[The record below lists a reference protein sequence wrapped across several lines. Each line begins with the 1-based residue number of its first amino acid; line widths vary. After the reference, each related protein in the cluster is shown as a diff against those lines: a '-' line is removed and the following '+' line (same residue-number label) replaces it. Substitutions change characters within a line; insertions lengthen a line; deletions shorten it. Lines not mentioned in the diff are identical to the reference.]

1 MKKMKNL
8 KAIVLMFALFVG
20 FNAMAGNEKATIK
33 TSTQCEMCKENLE
46 GSLSIME
53 GVLKV
58 MVKVESKELMV
69 KFDESVVSLEEIKK
83 QVTNTGYWAD
93 EMAPNKDA
101 YAALASCCKPKKS
114 CCSASKTSCSKD
126 AASKKGGVNTE
137 ENSTVK

>member
-1 MKKMKNL
+1 MNQN
-8 KAIVLMFALFVG
+8 IEILF
-20 FNAMAGNEKATIK
+20 
-33 TSTQCEMCKENLE
+33 TSTHWLTGECKENLE

-58 MVKVESKELMV
+58 MVKVESKELTV

-114 CCSASKTSCSKD
+114 CCSASKSSCSKD
-126 AASKKGGVNTE
+126 AASKKDGVKAE
-137 ENSTVK
+137 GSSTVK